1 MHPSNSTPIGSVLVV
16 DDTPGNLKLL
26 TQLLMRS
33 DFVVRAARSGEM
45 ALMAVEA
52 NPPDLI
58 LLDINMPEMTG
69 YEVCERLKANPKT
82 ESIPVIFISALNA
95 TEDIV
100 KAFEVGGVDYISK
113 PFKAKEVIA
122 RVSTQVSLAQQRKQ
136 IEALLERDRQRFAMV
151 DAMRKQFI
159 GAATHDLKNPLSHIQ
174 GYAWLLSEDEH
185 VAADEQTRSFVA
197 TILRSVDRMN
207 VLIEDMLDLLSIG
220 ANNEEQ
226 PDPISIN
233 GIVEQAVEDF
243 QAQAEEKQIQL
254 RYAAL
259 RPDPSILNIDPVR
272 LARIMDNLVSN
283 AIKYTPKGGSVEV
296 TLDENSSSVILTVQ
310 DTGYGI
316 DEAHLSQIFGTF
328 YRIRNDQTQGIEG
341 TGLGL
346 SIVKAMVEQY
356 GGQISVE
363 SKPGEGTSFRVELPL
378 KNRMAESS
386 SEASDEHS

>member
-1 MHPSNSTPIGSVLVV
+1 
-16 DDTPGNLKLL
+16 
-26 TQLLMRS
+26 
-33 DFVVRAARSGEM
+33 
-45 ALMAVEA
+45 
-52 NPPDLI
+52 
-58 LLDINMPEMTG
+58 
-69 YEVCERLKANPKT
+69 
-82 ESIPVIFISALNA
+82 
-95 TEDIV
+95 
-100 KAFEVGGVDYISK
+100 
-113 PFKAKEVIA
+113 
-122 RVSTQVSLAQQRKQ
+122 
-136 IEALLERDRQRFAMV
+136 
-151 DAMRKQFI
+151 
-159 GAATHDLKNPLSHIQ
+159 
-174 GYAWLLSEDEH
+174 
-185 VAADEQTRSFVA
+185 
-197 TILRSVDRMN
+197 MN